1 MTAEIP
7 RRILT
12 GVLAAALA
20 WGAVPPARAAEER
33 IANLSE
39 TQINNGELTVS
50 AELIRWTHERILT
63 DINNGIPKDLFYYI
77 LLKKRQAG
85 WYDEEVASKTV
96 KHTIQYDVLKKQYTV
111 TTRINDRVTTKTVD
125 SFKEMAGL
133 ISHLDRVRITTERR
147 LKARHT
153 YYVSVKAEMRASRVP
168 FYREYIFFFIPALEL
183 DTPWADTAPFY
194 ALEAPP

>member
-1 MTAEIP
+1 MIAAIGG
-7 RRILT
+7 RILT

-20 WGAVPPARAAEER
+20 TGTVPPARAGDER
-33 IANLSE
+33 IADLSPSV
-39 TQINNGELTVS
+39 ISNGELTVS
-50 AELIRWTHERILT
+50 ARLIRWTHDRILK

-96 KHTIQYDVLKKQYTV
+96 QHTIRYDVLKKQYTV
-111 TTRINDRVTTKTVD
+111 TTKLDGRVGSKTVD
-125 SFKEMAGL
+125 SFKEMAEL
-133 ISHLDRVRITTERR
+133 ISRLDRVKMTTERR

-153 YYVSVKAEMRASRVP
+153 YYVSVKAEMRATRVP
-168 FYREYIFFFIPALEL
+168 FYLEYIFFFIPALEL

-194 ALEAPP
+194 ALEESP

>member
-20 WGAVPPARAAEER
+20 WGAAPPARAAEER